1 MPAFPIE
8 LLDASNAMKIKY
20 FKDYTVHHKNLNEAI
35 EETMMYIRSLVDERI
50 ILICGP
56 SGVGK
61 QELTKGIKQKITEME
76 ENNPNTTSGYIPVVE
91 VEAIAPVE
99 GSFDFPSLWKSA
111 LEKMSEPMMD
121 DKISYVEVV
130 GYDSKGNRIILS
142 TVKKADYEQVLIN
155 TLKYRHAKV
164 MIINEAHHMLMVAT
178 SKKAN
183 WSVNVL
189 KSLASCRTPIVLV
202 GTYELLKY
210 LELESEYIDQSIRRT
225 KIVNFPRYYHSKE
238 GLSYFGTAA
247 KDLILHMPLKEI
259 DPNIISENLEYLFEY
274 SLGRIGAL
282 KIWLMDAFSYALE
295 HQAKLLTKK
304 HLEAMRISGYLRNI
318 VLDGIEDGEIRM
330 SKFLSDGDYNSHPVA
345 RDTNIGNISGN
356 KCTLAKNKKPFKRN
370 PKRDSANEGLVN
382 ISINRGE
389 LG

>member
-8 LLDASNAMKIKY
+8 LLDSCDEKKKKY
-20 FKDYTVHHKNLNEAI
+20 FRDCTVHHKNLDDAI
-35 EETMMYIRSLVDERI
+35 DETMLYIRSLVDERI

-61 QELTKGIKQKITEME
+61 QELIKAIKQKIIKTEE
-76 ENNPNTTSGYIPVVE
+76 DISNKTTGYIPYVE

-99 GSFDFPSLWKSA
+99 GSFDFPSLWKTA
-111 LEKMSEPMMD
+111 LEEMNEPMMD
-121 DKISYVEVV
+121 YKYLPVEVE
-130 GYDSKGNRIILS
+130 GRDRKGNRVIKAD
-142 TVKKADYEQVLIN
+142 TKKADYEKVLIN
-155 TLKYRHAKV
+155 TLIYRHVKV

-178 SKKAN
+178 AKKAN

-189 KSLASCRTPIVLV
+189 KSLASCKIPIVLV

-210 LELESEYIDQSIRRT
+210 LELESEFIDQSIRRT
-225 KIVNFPRYYHSKE
+225 KIVNFPRYYKDKE
-238 GLSYFGTAA
+238 GLKHFGTAT

-282 KIWLMDAFSYALE
+282 KVWLMDAFSYALE
-295 HQAKLLTKK
+295 QQAKFLTRK
-304 HLEAMRISGYLRNI
+304 HLDATRISGYLRNI

-330 SKFLSDGDYNSHPVA
+330 SKFLSDGDSNTSQIAKDENAINLP
-345 RDTNIGNISGN
+345 G
-356 KCTLAKNKKPFKRN
+356 KCTPAKNRKPFKRN
-370 PKRDSANEGLVN
+370 PKRDEANDGLKN
-382 ISINRGE
+382 ISNNG
-389 LG
+389 GK